1 MCDDRL
7 EIRAQ
12 CKCRVA
18 ARTNDDRTRSSLQRA
33 RRGNDF
39 GYDADVLRL
48 VDSDGR
54 ESDDGRD
61 GAEVNGLLFAGQ
73 VGSSPCRDSAIPIRT
88 PQLRI
93 TERLVQLKGLLRG
106 MTGFGTPCENVL
118 SEIADSPPKAHI
130 FSCHPHV
137 PVPQEARKGHTYN
150 ILYDIWD

>member
-18 ARTNDDRTRSSLQRA
+18 ARTNDDKTRFSLQRA

-73 VGSSPCRDSAIPIRT
+73 DTLAAEAEAWVVIPIQDVHREYERSTSVGDGMCWSSAIPST
-88 PQLRI
+88 
-93 TERLVQLKGLLRG
+93 
-106 MTGFGTPCENVL
+106 
-118 SEIADSPPKAHI
+118 S
-130 FSCHPHV
+130 
-137 PVPQEARKGHTYN
+137 
-150 ILYDIWD
+150 